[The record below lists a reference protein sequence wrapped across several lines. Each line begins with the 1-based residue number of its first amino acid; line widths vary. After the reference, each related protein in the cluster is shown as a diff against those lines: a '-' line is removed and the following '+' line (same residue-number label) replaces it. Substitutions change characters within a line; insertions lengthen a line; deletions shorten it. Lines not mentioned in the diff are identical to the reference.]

1 MKIICEHC
9 KNEFEHCS
17 NCQTPTLERDV
28 TTNTIILIIVMLA
41 CVISGFRW
49 YNALDDY
56 ERAMKLRDA
65 YLKEKLQNRPALPF
79 TK

>member
-1 MKIICEHC
+1 
-9 KNEFEHCS
+9 
-17 NCQTPTLERDV
+17 
-28 TTNTIILIIVMLA
+28 MLA

-65 YLKEKLQNRPALPF
+65 YLKEKLQNRPTLPF